1 MNNLRKLRNEQKI
14 TMDELS
20 AKTNISKSVI
30 SYLEN
35 EKRPFTQEHLE
46 ILSKFFKVSIDYLL
60 GKTDNKKM
68 QSFVVADADGTITTI
83 QHELI
88 DATKGLTT
96 EDMKEIFNY
105 IDFVKSK
112 KKEDNKNE
120 K

>member
-1 MNNLRKLRNEQKI
+1 
-14 TMDELS
+14 
-20 AKTNISKSVI
+20 
-30 SYLEN
+30 
-35 EKRPFTQEHLE
+35 
-46 ILSKFFKVSIDYLL
+46 
-60 GKTDNKKM
+60 M